1 MATRRR
7 KSEQVK
13 QSERVTRELEKSL
26 ARLSSSDVDRFT
38 IRQQGKWIT
47 VYSERHGLLSA
58 VRTSTNLEQAE
69 LEEVALR
76 RAARRFAYL
85 RSMAGAA
92 Q

>member
-1 MATRRR
+1 VQ
-7 KSEQVK
+7 KSE
-13 QSERVTRELEKSL
+13 RMTRELEKKLS
-26 ARLSSSDVDRFT
+26 RLSSWDVDRFT
-38 IRQQGKWIT
+38 IKQNGKWIT

-58 VRTSTNLEQAE
+58 IRTSTNLEQAE

-85 RSMAGAA
+85 RSTGGAA

>member
-1 MATRRR
+1 MATRKK
-7 KSEQVK
+7 KSKQEL
-13 QSERVTRELEKSL
+13 QSERMSRELEKKLSG
-26 ARLSSSDVDRFT
+26 LSSWDIDRLT
-38 IRQQGKWIT
+38 IKQNGRWIT

-58 VRTSTNLEQAE
+58 IRTSTNLEQAE

-85 RSMAGAA
+85 RSAAGA